1 MTGTLP
7 VTRAGAGPGEG
18 GGEAGSLVECG
29 FEHAERIRTAT
40 IATARRSG
48 ACMTVRAT
56 SIPSILIMVFEGRPM
71 GGHLSRQV
79 HWPGRPDRPDRSN
92 TVGRFYGWV
101 ALGGLSCQFN
111 GRHEQALPFG
121 TTTGGRD
128 GRSAAPARPC
138 AATRAILGRVAAG
151 RCIMLIHTGTEPA
164 CVIVAPTGLR
174 RVHRNASETTSTA
187 TRHTS
192 SERRGVDDCTKRQQ
206 GPISAA
212 AAASQRRGK
221 ELVGSRNVPAVRAV
235 ERAPHR
241 PVRNVPRPLS
251 AMRRLP
257 ADLCC
262 ARLSSVEFE

>member
-1 MTGTLP
+1 MEAFLVSSTAATSKPCLSKRQP
-7 VTRAGAGPGEG
+7 AG
-18 GGEAGSLVECG
+18 GG
-29 FEHAERIRTAT
+29 T
-40 IATARRSG
+40 
-48 ACMTVRAT
+48 
-56 SIPSILIMVFEGRPM
+56 GRP
-71 GGHLSRQV
+71 R
-79 HWPGRPDRPDRSN
+79 R
-92 TVGRFYGWV
+92 
-101 ALGGLSCQFN
+101 
-111 GRHEQALPFG
+111 
-121 TTTGGRD
+121 
-128 GRSAAPARPC
+128 
-138 AATRAILGRVAAG
+138 LGRVRPGVQFWEGPAAG
-151 RCIMLIHTGTEPA
+151 RCIMPIHTGTEPA

-212 AAASQRRGK
+212 AAASHRRGK

-251 AMRRLP
+251 TVRRLP
-257 ADLCC
+257 ADLCR

>member
-1 MTGTLP
+1 MITGTLP
-7 VTRAGAGPGEG
+7 VTIAGAGLGEG

-29 FEHAERIRTAT
+29 FEHAERIRAAT

-48 ACMTVRAT
+48 ACLTVGAT
-56 SIPSILIMVFEGRPM
+56 SIPSILIIVFEGRPTAR
-71 GGHLSRQV
+71 HLSTTAQFTWGWPAGPAGRQT
-79 HWPGRPDRPDRSN
+79 WPVGSTAGRPWRPLWSVQR
-92 TVGRFYGWV
+92 
-101 ALGGLSCQFN
+101 
-111 GRHEQALPFG
+111 QALAFEGDNRPAG
-121 TTTGGRD
+121 D
-128 GRSAAPARPC
+128 RSAAPARPC
-138 AATRAILGRVAAG
+138 AATRAILGRACRGPVYNAHSH
-151 RCIMLIHTGTEPA
+151 RTEPA

-187 TRHTS
+187 TRPTS

-251 AMRRLP
+251 AVRRLP
-257 ADLCC
+257 ADLCR
-262 ARLSSVEFE
+262 ARLSSVE